1 MLLVLMRSNNS
12 MKKNILAL
20 VITLASAG
28 VFAQQAVGPHYAFT
42 NYSSSFTPLEEA
54 TSLDGGAIWD
64 DPTWTVPLGFTFYT
78 ANDTITTLYVG
89 ELGTTVYGIQDDSL
103 SDIFLPYFDD
113 IANADND
120 TLVSPVSYV
129 VEGPPGF
136 QICKI
141 EWLNVGF
148 YEDWAANGTYTNTTS
163 FQLWLYENS
172 NVFEYHYGPSNITNP
187 SIIHM
192 FGAPAAAFLENL
204 NQNTGFNWDG
214 FYSVTGNTDA
224 PTITTLSN
232 AEVLAAQ
239 GIPAYALLNGEPAEG
254 TVYRFAPTFVNVEEN
269 SLVAFDVFP
278 NPTSGVLNV
287 FNPTQEVVLAQI
299 LSADGKI
306 VQVET
311 LNSGRNSIH
320 TENLSSGF
328 YILRVNGTSTSFLKK

>member
-1 MLLVLMRSNNS
+1 MHSNNF
-12 MKKNILAL
+12 MKKNILAF

-28 VFAQQAVGPHYAFT
+28 VFAQLPVGTHYLFT
-42 NYSSSFTPLEEA
+42 TYSSAFTPLEEGV
-54 TSLDGGAIWD
+54 SLDGGMIWD

-103 SDIFLPYFDD
+103 SDVFLPYFDD

-141 EWLNVGF
+141 EWMNVGF

-172 NVFEYHYGPSNITNP
+172 NIFEYHYGPSNISDP
-187 SIIHM
+187 STIHM

-204 NQNTGFNWDG
+204 NQNTGFDWEG

-224 PTITTLSN
+224 PTITTVTN

-239 GIPAYALLNGEPAEG
+239 GIPSYALLNGEPAEG

-269 SLVAFDVFP
+269 SLATFDVFP
-278 NPTSGVLNV
+278 NPTSGLLNV
-287 FNPTQEVVLAQI
+287 FNPTQESVAAQI
-299 LSADGKI
+299 LSAEGKVI
-306 VQVET
+306 QVET
-311 LNSGRNSIH
+311 LTSGRNAIQ
-320 TENLSSGF
+320 TDKLSSGF
-328 YILRVNGTSTSFLKK
+328 YLLRINGSCSSFIKN

>member
-1 MLLVLMRSNNS
+1 MHSNNF
-12 MKKNILAL
+12 MKKNILAF

-28 VFAQQAVGPHYAFT
+28 VFAQLPVGPHYLFT
-42 NYSSSFTPLEEA
+42 TYSSAFTPLEEGV
-54 TSLDGGAIWD
+54 SLDGGMIWD

-103 SDIFLPYFDD
+103 SDVFLPYFDD

-141 EWLNVGF
+141 EWMNVGF

-172 NVFEYHYGPSNITNP
+172 NIFEYHYGPSNISDP
-187 SIIHM
+187 STVHM

-204 NQNTGFNWDG
+204 NQNTGFDWEG

-224 PTITTLSN
+224 PTITTVTN

-239 GIPAYALLNGEPAEG
+239 GIPSYALLNGEPAEG

-269 SLVAFDVFP
+269 SLANFDVFP
-278 NPTSGVLNV
+278 NPTSGLLNV
-287 FNPTQEVVLAQI
+287 FNPTQESVVAQI
-299 LSADGKI
+299 LSAEGKVI
-306 VQVET
+306 QVET
-311 LNSGRNSIH
+311 LTSGRNAIQ
-320 TENLSSGF
+320 TDKLSSGF
-328 YILRVNGTSTSFLKK
+328 YLLRINGTCSSFIKN

>member
-1 MLLVLMRSNNS
+1 MHSNNF
-12 MKKNILAL
+12 MKKNILAF

-28 VFAQQAVGPHYAFT
+28 VFAQLPVGPHYLFT
-42 NYSSSFTPLEEA
+42 TYSSAFTPLEEGV
-54 TSLDGGAIWD
+54 SLDGGMIWD

-103 SDIFLPYFDD
+103 SDVFLPYFDD

-141 EWLNVGF
+141 EWMNVGF

-172 NVFEYHYGPSNITNP
+172 NIFEYHYGPSNISDP
-187 SIIHM
+187 STIHM

-204 NQNTGFNWDG
+204 NQNTGFDWEG

-224 PTITTLSN
+224 PTITTVTN

-239 GIPAYALLNGEPAEG
+239 GIPSYALLNGEPAEG

-269 SLVAFDVFP
+269 SLATFDVFP
-278 NPTSGVLNV
+278 NPTSRLLNV
-287 FNPTQEVVLAQI
+287 FNPTQESVVAQI
-299 LSADGKI
+299 LSAEGKVI
-306 VQVET
+306 QVET
-311 LNSGRNSIH
+311 LTSGRNAIQ
-320 TENLSSGF
+320 TDKLSSGF
-328 YILRVNGTSTSFLKK
+328 YLLRINGTCSSFIKN

>member
-1 MLLVLMRSNNS
+1 
-12 MKKNILAL
+12 MKKNL
-20 VITLASAG
+20 VAFLLTLASAG
-28 VFAQQAVGPHYAFT
+28 VFAQLPVGAHYLFT
-42 NYSSSFTPLEEA
+42 NYSSTFTPIEEGN
-54 TSLDGGAIWD
+54 SLDGGQIWD

-103 SDIFLPYFDD
+103 SDVFLPYFDD

-172 NVFEYHYGPSNITNP
+172 NIFEYHYGPSNISNP
-187 SIIHM
+187 STIHM

-204 NQNTGFNWDG
+204 NQNSGFDWEG

-239 GIPAYALLNGEPAEG
+239 GIPSYALLNGEPAEG
-254 TVYRFAPTFVNVEEN
+254 TVYRFAPTFINVEEN
-269 SLVAFDVFP
+269 SLATFDVFP
-278 NPTSGVLNV
+278 NPTSGLLNV
-287 FNPTQEVVLAQI
+287 FNPTQETVLAQI
-299 LSADGKI
+299 LSAEGKVI
-306 VQVET
+306 QIET
-311 LNSGRNSIH
+311 LTSGRNTIQ
-320 TENLSSGF
+320 TNELASGF
-328 YILRVNGTSTSFLKK
+328 YLLRINGTCTSFIKN

>member
-1 MLLVLMRSNNS
+1 
-12 MKKNILAL
+12 
-20 VITLASAG
+20 
-28 VFAQQAVGPHYAFT
+28 
-42 NYSSSFTPLEEA
+42 
-54 TSLDGGAIWD
+54 LDGGQIWD

-172 NVFEYHYGPSNITNP
+172 NIFEYHYGPSNITNA
-187 SIIHM
+187 SMIHM

-204 NQNTGFNWDG
+204 NQNTGFDWDG

-224 PTITTLSN
+224 PTITTLTT
-232 AEVLAAQ
+232 AEILGAQ
-239 GIPAYALLNGEPAEG
+239 GIPSYALLNGEPAEG

-269 SLVAFDVFP
+269 SLATFDVYP
-278 NPTSGVLNV
+278 NPTSGLLNV
-287 FNPTQEVVLAQI
+287 FNPKQESLVAQI
-299 LSADGKI
+299 LSLEGKI
-306 VQVET
+306 IQVET
-311 LNSGRNSIH
+311 LSSGRSSIQ
-320 TENLSSGF
+320 TNELASGF
-328 YILRVNGTSTSFLKK
+328 YLLRINGTCTSFIKN

>member
-1 MLLVLMRSNNS
+1 
-12 MKKNILAL
+12 MKKNL
-20 VITLASAG
+20 VAFLLTLASAG
-28 VFAQQAVGPHYAFT
+28 VFAQLPVGAHYLFT
-42 NYSSSFTPLEEA
+42 NYSSTFTPIEEGN
-54 TSLDGGAIWD
+54 SLDGGQIWD

-103 SDIFLPYFDD
+103 SDVFLPYFDD

-172 NVFEYHYGPSNITNP
+172 NIFEYHYGPSNISDP
-187 SIIHM
+187 STIHM
-192 FGAPAAAFLENL
+192 FGAPAVAFLENL
-204 NQNTGFNWDG
+204 NQNSGFDWEG

-239 GIPAYALLNGEPAEG
+239 GIPSYALLNGEPAEG
-254 TVYRFAPTFVNVEEN
+254 TVYRFAPTFINVEEN
-269 SLVAFDVFP
+269 SLATFDVFP
-278 NPTSGVLNV
+278 NPTSGLLNV
-287 FNPTQEVVLAQI
+287 FNPTQETVLAQI
-299 LSADGKI
+299 LSAEGKVI
-306 VQVET
+306 QIET
-311 LNSGRNSIH
+311 LTSGRNTIQ
-320 TENLSSGF
+320 TNELASGF
-328 YILRVNGTSTSFLKK
+328 YLLRINGTCTSFIKN

>member
-1 MLLVLMRSNNS
+1 
-12 MKKNILAL
+12 MKKNILAFIL
-20 VITLASAG
+20 TLASAG
-28 VFAQQAVGPHYAFT
+28 VFAQLPVGPHYLFTTYTSAFD
-42 NYSSSFTPLEEA
+42 PIQEA
-54 TSLDGGAIWD
+54 NSLDGGQIWD

-172 NVFEYHYGPSNITNP
+172 NIFEYHYGPSNITDL
-187 SIIHM
+187 SIIHI
-192 FGAPAAAFLENL
+192 FGAPAVAFLENL
-204 NQNTGFNWDG
+204 NQNTGFDWDG

-224 PTITTLSN
+224 PTITALTT
-232 AEVLAAQ
+232 AEILGAQ
-239 GIPAYALLNGEPAEG
+239 GIPSYALLNGEPAEG
-254 TVYRFAPTFVNVEEN
+254 TVYRFAPTFVGIEEN
-269 SLVAFDVFP
+269 SLATFDVYP
-278 NPTSGVLNV
+278 NPTSGLLNI
-287 FNPTQEVVLAQI
+287 FNPSQELVVAQI
-299 LSADGKI
+299 LSSEGKI
-306 VQVET
+306 VQIET
-311 LNSGRNSIH
+311 LNSGKNSIQ

-328 YILRVNGTSTSFLKK
+328 YIIRANGTSTSFLKN

>member
-1 MLLVLMRSNNS
+1 
-12 MKKNILAL
+12 MKRNILAFIL
-20 VITLASAG
+20 TLASAG
-28 VFAQQAVGPHYAFT
+28 VFAQQAAGPHYLFST
-42 NYSSSFTPLEEA
+42 YTSTFETIQEA
-54 TSLDGGAIWD
+54 TSLDGGQIWD

-172 NVFEYHYGPSNITNP
+172 NIFEYHYGPSNISDPTLV
-187 SIIHM
+187 HM
-192 FGAPAAAFLENL
+192 FGAPAVAFVENL
-204 NQNTGFNWDG
+204 NQSTGFDWDG

-239 GIPAYALLNGEPAEG
+239 GIPSYALLNGEPAEG
-254 TVYRFAPTFVNVEEN
+254 TVYRFAPTFVNLEEN
-269 SLVAFDVFP
+269 SLSTFDVYP
-278 NPTSGVLNV
+278 NPTSGLLNV
-287 FNPTQEVVLAQI
+287 FNPTQETVVAQI
-299 LSADGKI
+299 LSAEGKVI
-306 VQVET
+306 QIET
-311 LNSGRNSIH
+311 LTSGRNSIQ
-320 TENLSSGF
+320 TENLSTGY
-328 YILRVNGTSTSFLKK
+328 YILRANGTSTSFLKN

>member
-1 MLLVLMRSNNS
+1 
-12 MKKNILAL
+12 MKISFRMKSTIFAFFL
-20 VITLASAG
+20 TLASAG
-28 VFAQQAVGPHYAFT
+28 VFAQLPVGPHYLFTTYSSAFT
-42 NYSSSFTPLEEA
+42 PIEEGV
-54 TSLDGGAIWD
+54 SLDGGMTWD

-89 ELGTTVYGIQDDSL
+89 ELGTTVYGLQDDSL
-103 SDIFLPYFDD
+103 SDVFLPYFDD

-129 VEGPPGF
+129 IQGPPGF

-148 YEDWAANGTYTNTTS
+148 YEDWAADGTFTNTTS

-172 NVFEYHYGPSNITNP
+172 NIFEYHYGPSNISDP
-187 SIIHM
+187 STVHM

-204 NQNTGFNWDG
+204 NQNSGFDWEG

-239 GIPAYALLNGEPAEG
+239 GIPSYALLNGEPVEG

-269 SLVAFDVFP
+269 SSTTFDVFP
-278 NPTSGVLNV
+278 NPTSGLLNV
-287 FNPTQEVVLAQI
+287 FNPTQESLVAQI
-299 LSADGKI
+299 LSADGKVI
-306 VQVET
+306 QIET
-311 LNSGRNSIH
+311 LTSGRNAIQ
-320 TENLSSGF
+320 TNELSSGF
-328 YILRVNGTSTSFLKK
+328 YMLRINGTCTSFIKN

>member
-1 MLLVLMRSNNS
+1 
-12 MKKNILAL
+12 MKKNILAI

-187 SIIHM
+187 SIVHM

-269 SLVAFDVFP
+269 SIVTFDVFP

-311 LNSGRNSIH
+311 LNSGRNSIQ
-320 TENLSSGF
+320 TENLSSGY
-328 YILRVNGTSTSFLKK
+328 YIIRTNGTSTSFLKK

>member
-1 MLLVLMRSNNS
+1 

-20 VITLASAG
+20 IITLASAG

-148 YEDWAANGTYTNTTS
+148 YEDWAANGNYTNTTS

-214 FYSVTGNTDA
+214 FYSVTGNTEA

-311 LNSGRNSIH
+311 LHSGRNSIH

>member
-1 MLLVLMRSNNS
+1 
-12 MKKNILAL
+12 MKKNL
-20 VITLASAG
+20 VAFLLTLASAG
-28 VFAQQAVGPHYAFT
+28 VFAQLPVGTHYLFT
-42 NYSSSFTPLEEA
+42 NYSGTFTPIEEGN
-54 TSLDGGAIWD
+54 SLDGGQIWD

-172 NVFEYHYGPSNITNP
+172 NIFEYHYGPSNISDP
-187 SIIHM
+187 STVHM

-204 NQNTGFNWDG
+204 NQNTGFDWEG

-224 PTITTLSN
+224 PTITTLTN

-239 GIPAYALLNGEPAEG
+239 GIPSYALLNGEPAEG
-254 TVYRFAPTFVNVEEN
+254 TVYRFTPTFINVEEN
-269 SLVAFDVFP
+269 SLATFDVFP
-278 NPTSGVLNV
+278 NPTSGLLNV
-287 FNPTQEVVLAQI
+287 FNPTQESVVAQI
-299 LSADGKI
+299 LSADGKVI
-306 VQVET
+306 QVET
-311 LNSGRNSIH
+311 LTSGRNAIQ
-320 TENLSSGF
+320 TDELSSGF
-328 YILRVNGTSTSFLKK
+328 YLLRINGTCSSFIKN

>member
-1 MLLVLMRSNNS
+1 
-12 MKKNILAL
+12 MKSKILAFFL
-20 VITLASAG
+20 TLASAG
-28 VFAQQAVGPHYAFT
+28 VFAQLPVGPHYLFTTYSSAFT
-42 NYSSSFTPLEEA
+42 PIQEA
-54 TSLDGGAIWD
+54 NSLDGGQIWD

-113 IANADND
+113 VANADND

-172 NVFEYHYGPSNITNP
+172 NIFEYHFGPSNISNP
-187 SIIHM
+187 SVIHM
-192 FGAPAAAFLENL
+192 FGAPASAFIENL
-204 NQNTGFNWDG
+204 NQNSGFDWDG
-214 FYSVTGNTDA
+214 FYSLTGNTDA
-224 PTITTLSN
+224 PTITTVTN
-232 AEVLAAQ
+232 AEVLASQ
-239 GIPAYALLNGEPAEG
+239 GIPSYALLNGEPAEG

-269 SLVAFDVFP
+269 SLATFEVFP
-278 NPTSGVLNV
+278 NPTIGLLNV
-287 FNPTQEVVLAQI
+287 FNPTQESVVAQI
-299 LSADGKI
+299 LSADGKVI
-306 VQVET
+306 QVET
-311 LNSGRNSIH
+311 LTSGRNAIQ
-320 TENLSSGF
+320 TDKLSSGF
-328 YILRVNGTSTSFLKK
+328 YLLRINGTCSSFIKN

>member
-1 MLLVLMRSNNS
+1 
-12 MKKNILAL
+12 MKRNILAFIL
-20 VITLASAG
+20 TLASAG
-28 VFAQQAVGPHYAFT
+28 VFAQQAAGPHYLFST
-42 NYSSSFTPLEEA
+42 YTSTFETIQEA
-54 TSLDGGAIWD
+54 TSLDGGQIWD

-89 ELGTTVYGIQDDSL
+89 ELGSTVYGIQDDSL

-172 NVFEYHYGPSNITNP
+172 NIFEYHYGPSNITNA
-187 SIIHM
+187 SMIHM

-204 NQNTGFNWDG
+204 NQNTGFDWDG

-224 PTITTLSN
+224 PTITTLTT
-232 AEVLAAQ
+232 AEILGAQ
-239 GIPAYALLNGEPAEG
+239 GIPSYALLNGEPAEG
-254 TVYRFAPTFVNVEEN
+254 TVYRFAPTFVGVEEN
-269 SLVAFDVFP
+269 SLATFDVYP
-278 NPTSGVLNV
+278 NPTSGLLNV
-287 FNPTQEVVLAQI
+287 FNPTQELVVAQI
-299 LSADGKI
+299 LSSEGKI
-306 VQVET
+306 VQIET
-311 LNSGRNSIH
+311 LNSGKNSIQ

-328 YILRVNGTSTSFLKK
+328 YIIRANGTSTSFLKN

>member
-1 MLLVLMRSNNS
+1 
-12 MKKNILAL
+12 MKISFKMKSKILAFFL
-20 VITLASAG
+20 TLASAG
-28 VFAQQAVGPHYAFT
+28 VFAQLPVGPHYLFTTYTSAFA
-42 NYSSSFTPLEEA
+42 PIQEA
-54 TSLDGGAIWD
+54 TSLDGGQIWD

-172 NVFEYHYGPSNITNP
+172 NIFEYHYGPSNITNA
-187 SIIHM
+187 SMIHM

-204 NQNTGFNWDG
+204 NQNTGFDWDG
-214 FYSVTGNTDA
+214 FYSMTGNTDA
-224 PTITTLSN
+224 PTITTLTT
-232 AEVLAAQ
+232 AEILGAQ
-239 GIPAYALLNGEPAEG
+239 GIPSYALLNGEPAEG
-254 TVYRFAPTFVNVEEN
+254 TVYRFAPTFVGVEEN
-269 SLVAFDVFP
+269 SLATFDVYP
-278 NPTSGVLNV
+278 NPTSGLLNV
-287 FNPTQEVVLAQI
+287 FNPTQELVVAQI
-299 LSADGKI
+299 LSSEGKI
-306 VQVET
+306 AQIET
-311 LNSGRNSIH
+311 LNAGRNSIQ
-320 TENLSSGF
+320 TENLSTGY
-328 YILRVNGTSTSFLKK
+328 YILRANGTSTSFLKN

>member
-1 MLLVLMRSNNS
+1 
-12 MKKNILAL
+12 MKSKILAFFL
-20 VITLASAG
+20 TLASAG
-28 VFAQQAVGPHYAFT
+28 VFAQQPVGPHYLFT
-42 NYSSSFTPLEEA
+42 TYSSAFTPLEEGV
-54 TSLDGGAIWD
+54 SLDGGMVWD

-103 SDIFLPYFDD
+103 SDVFLPYFDD

-141 EWLNVGF
+141 EWMNVGF

-172 NVFEYHYGPSNITNP
+172 NIFEYHYGPSNISDP
-187 SIIHM
+187 STVHM

-204 NQNTGFNWDG
+204 NQNTGFDWEG

-224 PTITTLSN
+224 PTITTVTN

-239 GIPAYALLNGEPAEG
+239 GIPSYALLNGEPAEG

-269 SLVAFDVFP
+269 SLATFDVFP
-278 NPTSGVLNV
+278 NPTSGLLNV
-287 FNPTQEVVLAQI
+287 FNPTQESVVAQI
-299 LSADGKI
+299 LSAEGKVI
-306 VQVET
+306 QVET
-311 LNSGRNSIH
+311 LTSGRNAIQ
-320 TENLSSGF
+320 TDKLSSGF
-328 YILRVNGTSTSFLKK
+328 YLLRINGTCSSFIKN

>member
-1 MLLVLMRSNNS
+1 
-12 MKKNILAL
+12 MKKNL
-20 VITLASAG
+20 VAFLLTLASAG
-28 VFAQQAVGPHYAFT
+28 VFAQQAVGPHYLFTTYTSAFA
-42 NYSSSFTPLEEA
+42 PIQEA
-54 TSLDGGAIWD
+54 TSLDGGQIWD
-64 DPTWTVPLGFTFYT
+64 DPTWTVPLGFAFYT

-141 EWLNVGF
+141 EWFNVGF

-172 NVFEYHYGPSNITNP
+172 NIFEYHYGPSNISDP
-187 SIIHM
+187 STVHM

-204 NQNTGFNWDG
+204 NQNTGFDWEG
-214 FYSVTGNTDA
+214 FYSVTGNSDA

-239 GIPAYALLNGEPAEG
+239 GIPSYALLNGEPAEG
-254 TVYRFAPTFVNVEEN
+254 TVYRFAPTFVNIEEN
-269 SLVAFDVFP
+269 SLATFDVYP
-278 NPTSGVLNV
+278 NPTSGLLNV
-287 FNPTQEVVLAQI
+287 FNPTQELVVAQI
-299 LSADGKI
+299 LSSEGKI
-306 VQVET
+306 VQIET
-311 LNSGRNSIH
+311 LNSGKNSIQ

-328 YILRVNGTSTSFLKK
+328 YIIRANGTSTSFLKN

>member
-1 MLLVLMRSNNS
+1 MLLDSMHSNNF
-12 MKKNILAL
+12 MKKNILAFIL
-20 VITLASAG
+20 TLASAG
-28 VFAQQAVGPHYAFT
+28 VFAQQAAGPHYVFT
-42 NYSSSFTPLEEA
+42 NYNSAFTPIEEA
-54 TSLDGGAIWD
+54 TSLDGGYIWD

-129 VEGPPGF
+129 IEGPPGF
-136 QICKI
+136 QVCKI

-172 NVFEYHYGPSNITNP
+172 NIFEYHYGPSNITNA
-187 SIIHM
+187 SMIHM

-204 NQNTGFNWDG
+204 NQNTGFDWDG

-224 PTITTLSN
+224 PTITTLTT
-232 AEVLAAQ
+232 AEILGAQ
-239 GIPAYALLNGEPAEG
+239 GIPSYALLNGEPAEG
-254 TVYRFAPTFVNVEEN
+254 TVYRFAPTFVGIEEN
-269 SLVAFDVFP
+269 SLATFDVFP
-278 NPTSGVLNV
+278 NPTSGLLNV
-287 FNPTQEVVLAQI
+287 FNPTQETVVAQI
-299 LSADGKI
+299 LSAEGNLI
-306 VQVET
+306 QIET
-311 LNSGRNSIH
+311 LISGRNAIQ
-320 TENLSSGF
+320 TDELSSGF
-328 YILRVNGTSTSFLKK
+328 YLLRINGTCSSFIKN

>member
-1 MLLVLMRSNNS
+1 M
-12 MKKNILAL
+12 
-20 VITLASAG
+20 
-28 VFAQQAVGPHYAFT
+28 
-42 NYSSSFTPLEEA
+42 
-54 TSLDGGAIWD
+54 
-64 DPTWTVPLGFTFYT
+64 
-78 ANDTITTLYVG
+78 
-89 ELGTTVYGIQDDSL
+89 YGIQDDSL

-172 NVFEYHYGPSNITNP
+172 NIFEYHYGPSNITNA
-187 SIIHM
+187 SMIHM

-224 PTITTLSN
+224 PTITTLTT
-232 AEVLAAQ
+232 AEILGAQ
-239 GIPAYALLNGEPAEG
+239 GIPSYALLNGEPAEG
-254 TVYRFAPTFVNVEEN
+254 TVYRFAPTFVGIEEN
-269 SLVAFDVFP
+269 SLATFDVYP
-278 NPTSGVLNV
+278 NPTSGLLNV
-287 FNPTQEVVLAQI
+287 FNPTQESLVAQI
-299 LSADGKI
+299 LSSEGKI
-306 VQVET
+306 IQVET
-311 LNSGRNSIH
+311 LSFGRNSIQ
-320 TENLSSGF
+320 TNELASGF
-328 YILRVNGTSTSFLKK
+328 YLLRINGTCTSFIKN

>member
-1 MLLVLMRSNNS
+1 MHSNNF
-12 MKKNILAL
+12 MKKNILAF

-28 VFAQQAVGPHYAFT
+28 VFAQQPVGPHYLFT
-42 NYSSSFTPLEEA
+42 TYSSAFTPLEEGV
-54 TSLDGGAIWD
+54 SLDGGMVWD
-64 DPTWTVPLGFTFYT
+64 DPTWTFPLGFTFYT

-103 SDIFLPYFDD
+103 SDVFLPYFDD

-141 EWLNVGF
+141 EWMNVGF

-172 NVFEYHYGPSNITNP
+172 NIFEYHYGPSNISDP
-187 SIIHM
+187 STIHM

-204 NQNTGFNWDG
+204 NQNTGFDWEG

-224 PTITTLSN
+224 PTITTVTN

-239 GIPAYALLNGEPAEG
+239 GIPSYALLNGEPAEG

-269 SLVAFDVFP
+269 SLATFDVFP
-278 NPTSGVLNV
+278 NPTSGLLNV
-287 FNPTQEVVLAQI
+287 FNPTQESVAAQI
-299 LSADGKI
+299 LSAEGKVI
-306 VQVET
+306 QVET
-311 LNSGRNSIH
+311 LTSGRNAIQ
-320 TENLSSGF
+320 TDKLSSGF
-328 YILRVNGTSTSFLKK
+328 YLLRINGTCSSFIKN

>member
-1 MLLVLMRSNNS
+1 
-12 MKKNILAL
+12 MKKNILAFL
-20 VITLASAG
+20 LTLASAG
-28 VFAQQAVGPHYAFT
+28 VFAQQAAGPHYVFT
-42 NYSSSFTPLEEA
+42 NYSSTFTPLEEA
-54 TSLDGGAIWD
+54 TSLDGGQIWD

-129 VEGPPGF
+129 VEGPPGS

-172 NVFEYHYGPSNITNP
+172 NIFEYHYGSSNITNA
-187 SIIHM
+187 SMIHM

-204 NQNTGFNWDG
+204 NQNTGFDWDG

-224 PTITTLSN
+224 PTITTLTT
-232 AEVLAAQ
+232 AEILGAQ
-239 GIPAYALLNGEPAEG
+239 GIPSYALLNGEPAEG
-254 TVYRFAPTFVNVEEN
+254 TVYRFAPTFVGIEEN
-269 SLVAFDVFP
+269 SLATFDVFP
-278 NPTSGVLNV
+278 NPTSGLLNV
-287 FNPTQEVVLAQI
+287 FNPTQETVVAQI
-299 LSADGKI
+299 LSAEGKVI
-306 VQVET
+306 QIET
-311 LNSGRNSIH
+311 LTSGRNAIQ
-320 TENLSSGF
+320 TENLSTGY
-328 YILRVNGTSTSFLKK
+328 YILRANGTSTSFLKN

>member
-1 MLLVLMRSNNS
+1 
-12 MKKNILAL
+12 MKKNILAF

-28 VFAQQAVGPHYAFT
+28 VFAQLPVGPHYLFT
-42 NYSSSFTPLEEA
+42 TYSSAFTPLEEGV
-54 TSLDGGAIWD
+54 SLDGGMIWD

-103 SDIFLPYFDD
+103 SDVFLPYFDD

-141 EWLNVGF
+141 EWMNVGF

-172 NVFEYHYGPSNITNP
+172 NIFEYHYGPSNISDP
-187 SIIHM
+187 STVHM

-204 NQNTGFNWDG
+204 NQNTGFDWEG

-224 PTITTLSN
+224 PTITTVTN

-239 GIPAYALLNGEPAEG
+239 GIPSYALLNGEPAEG

-269 SLVAFDVFP
+269 SLANFDVFP
-278 NPTSGVLNV
+278 NPTSGLLNV
-287 FNPTQEVVLAQI
+287 FNPTQESVVAQI
-299 LSADGKI
+299 LSADGKVI
-306 VQVET
+306 QVET
-311 LNSGRNSIH
+311 LTSGRNAIQ
-320 TENLSSGF
+320 TDKLSSGF
-328 YILRVNGTSTSFLKK
+328 YLLRINGTCSSFIKN

>member
-1 MLLVLMRSNNS
+1 MHSNNF
-12 MKKNILAL
+12 MKNNILAFIL
-20 VITLASAG
+20 TLASAG
-28 VFAQQAVGPHYAFT
+28 VFAQQAAGPHYVFT
-42 NYSSSFTPLEEA
+42 NYSSTFTPLEEA
-54 TSLDGGAIWD
+54 TSLDGGQIWD

-172 NVFEYHYGPSNITNP
+172 NIFEYHYGSSNITNA
-187 SIIHM
+187 SMIHM

-204 NQNTGFNWDG
+204 NQNTGFDWDG

-224 PTITTLSN
+224 PTITTLTT
-232 AEVLAAQ
+232 AEILGAQ
-239 GIPAYALLNGEPAEG
+239 GIPSYALLNGEPAEG
-254 TVYRFAPTFVNVEEN
+254 TVYRFAPTFVGVEEN
-269 SLVAFDVFP
+269 SLATFDVYP
-278 NPTSGVLNV
+278 NPTSGLLNV
-287 FNPTQEVVLAQI
+287 FNPTQELVVAQI
-299 LSADGKI
+299 LSSEGKI
-306 VQVET
+306 IQVET
-311 LNSGRNSIH
+311 LSFGKNSIQ
-320 TENLSSGF
+320 TNELASGF
-328 YILRVNGTSTSFLKK
+328 YLLRINGTCTSFIKN